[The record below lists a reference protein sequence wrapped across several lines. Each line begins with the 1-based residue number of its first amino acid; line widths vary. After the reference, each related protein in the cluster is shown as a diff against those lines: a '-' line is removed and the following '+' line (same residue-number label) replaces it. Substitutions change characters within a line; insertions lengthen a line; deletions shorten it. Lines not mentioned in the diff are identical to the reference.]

1 MIAIRNEAVKSRR
14 ASAGSTLA
22 RMLESR
28 ASTWKVMPH
37 DHAHDHHHDDD
48 HGDRGHDDHGHSHAH
63 AHAGNERSVG
73 IAAALTGGFMIAE
86 IVGGILAGSLALL
99 ADAGHMLTDFASLA
113 LAWLGFR
120 LTRRPADWRRTYGFD
135 RFAVLV
141 AFVNGI
147 ALFAIAVWICVEAAR
162 RFTAPVEVLG
172 GPMLWIAALGLAV
185 NVLVFL
191 ILRSGDHDNLNIRA
205 AVLHVI
211 GDLLGS
217 VAAVVAAL
225 VIIATG
231 WTPID
236 PLLSMLVALIILRSA
251 WRVVADSGHIL
262 LEGTPRGFDSRAV
275 QDDLRAALPFVLD
288 VHHVHA
294 WSISQ
299 ERPMV
304 TLHASIAED
313 TNSAHAVREIKR
325 MLAKHFRITHATVEI
340 EYGACGDD
348 GGAHRAC

>member
-1 MIAIRNEAVKSRR
+1 MQ
-14 ASAGSTLA
+14 
-22 RMLESR
+22 
-28 ASTWKVMPH
+28 
-37 DHAHDHHHDDD
+37 
-48 HGDRGHDDHGHSHAH
+48 HSHAH
-63 AHAGNERSVG
+63 TRDDHDHDHGHDHHGRAHGHGHSVNERSVG
-73 IAAALTGGFMIAE
+73 VAALLTGGFMVAE
-86 IVGGILAGSLALL
+86 IAGGLFSGSLALL

-147 ALFAIAVWICVEAAR
+147 SLFAIAVWIVVEAVQR
-162 RFTAPVEVLG
+162 LNSPVAVLG
-172 GPMLWIAALGLAV
+172 APMLWIAAAGLAV
-185 NVLVFL
+185 NVLSFFV
-191 ILRSGDHDNLNIRA
+191 LRSGDKDNLNIRA

-217 VAAVVAAL
+217 VAAVIAAL
-225 VIIATG
+225 VILATG

-236 PLLSMLVALIILRSA
+236 PLLSIVVALIVIRSA

-262 LEGTPRGFDSRAV
+262 LEGSPPGVDSRT
-275 QDDLRAALPFVLD
+275 LRDHLRSTLPFVLD
-288 VHHVHA
+288 IHHVHA

-304 TLHASIAED
+304 TLHASIAASTD
-313 TNSAHAVREIKR
+313 SAVAVREIKR
-325 MLAKHFRITHATVEI
+325 QLALHFRITHATIEI
-340 EYGACGDD
+340 EYDACGDEPSS
-348 GGAHRAC
+348 AC